1 MVPKPKYISNNLLIV
16 EIRSEEGRSYSEE
29 RLGNRKKK
37 KKRYEGLTEANADNL
52 IKELSRRVGIL
63 VKSFLI
69 ILLLLLSLI
78 ISSRVV
84 QEVKA
89 K

>member
-1 MVPKPKYISNNLLIV
+1 MVPKPKHISNNLLIV

-37 KKRYEGLTEANADNL
+37 KRYEVLTEANADNL

>member
-1 MVPKPKYISNNLLIV
+1 MVPKPKHISNNLLIV
-16 EIRSEEGRSYSEE
+16 EIRSEEGRDYSEE
-29 RLGNRKKK
+29 RLGNGKKIYIYK
-37 KKRYEGLTEANADNL
+37 GITEANADSL
-52 IKELSRRVGIL
+52 IKELSRRVRIL
-63 VKSFLI
+63 AKLFLI

-78 ISSRVV
+78 ISSKAV